1 MCMYSLKT
9 LNINNQIVIPT
20 GAVKGWVVSVD
31 FCEATPEQEVP
42 KVKGMLRGS
51 QGKIEAPSGK
61 EPANPGS
68 CQG

>member
-1 MCMYSLKT
+1 M
-9 LNINNQIVIPT
+9 
-20 GAVKGWVVSVD
+20 KGWVVSVD
-31 FCEATPEQEVP
+31 FCEAVPEQEVP

-61 EPANPGS
+61 ESANSGS